1 VILLR
6 TIIIGGVAAGM
17 STASKL
23 RRLDKDADIIVFE
36 KGRDLSYS
44 GCGMPYYLG
53 DIIKDEDSLVAKT
66 YEDFKKE
73 NIDVR
78 LYSEVISVNP
88 KDKTVLVKDLKTNQE
103 TTYPYDKLLVATG
116 TYPIRTNVEGSSEVD
131 VLVLNQLED
140 MRVLKPYI
148 KKGNEAVIIGAG
160 YIGIEL
166 AENLVHQ
173 GMTVRI
179 IELQDQVLSV
189 YDKDIANKAYDILVK
204 AGVLVHTGEKLVRY
218 EKKGNKALV
227 YTDKDVYETDI
238 VVESVGVRPATQF
251 LKDTGIDMLKNGA
264 IITDDYC
271 ETNIKDIY
279 AAGDCAAYKH
289 LLKDELAY
297 VPLGTHANKA
307 GRVVANNIAGIPTT
321 FNGIVGSNIIK
332 VFDYAFAKTGIGID
346 EARKL
351 NLDYDYVDITSNHK
365 SGYYPGVEKIF
376 VRVVFEKGTGI
387 LKGASLVGKSEIA
400 PRINIMA
407 LAITKN
413 LTADEFSQLDFAYA
427 PPFSALWDPLQV
439 ATNQIKV

>member
-1 VILLR
+1 MRVL
-6 TIIIGGVAAGM
+6 IIGGVAAGM
-17 STASKL
+17 SMASKL
-23 RRLDKDADIIVFE
+23 RRLDKNAEIIVFE

-53 DIIKDEDSLVAKT
+53 DVIKDEDALVAKT

-73 NIDVR
+73 NIEVR
-78 LYSEVISVNP
+78 LYNEVIKVNP
-88 KDKTVLVKDLKTNQE
+88 KDKSVLVKDLKTNQE
-103 TTYPYDKLLVATG
+103 TTHAYDKLLVATG
-116 TYPIRTNVEGSSEVD
+116 TYPIRTNVPGSDKVN

-140 MRVLKPYI
+140 MRILKPYI
-148 KKGNEAVIIGAG
+148 IKGLTATIIGAG

-173 GMTVRI
+173 GMTVRM
-179 IELQDQVLSV
+179 IELQDEVLSV
-189 YDKDIANKAYDILVK
+189 YDKEIALKARDILTK
-204 AGVLVHTGEKLVRY
+204 AGVLVHTSEKLIRY
-218 EKKGNKALV
+218 EQAKDKTIV
-227 YTDKDVYETDI
+227 HTDKGSYETDI

-264 IITDDYC
+264 IITNDYC
-271 ETNIKDIY
+271 ETTIKDIY

-289 LLKDELAY
+289 LLKDDLAY

-307 GRVVANNIAGIPTT
+307 GRVVANNIAGIPTK
-321 FNGIVGSNIIK
+321 FNGITGSNIIK
-332 VFDYAFAKTGIGID
+332 VFDYAFAKTGLGVD
-346 EARKL
+346 EAKLL
-351 NLDYDYVDITSNHK
+351 NLDYDHVDITSNIK
-365 SGYYPGVEKIF
+365 SSYYPGVEKIF
-376 VRVVFEKGTGI
+376 VRIVFEKETGI
-387 LKGASLVGKSEIA
+387 LKGASIVGKNEVG
-400 PRINIMA
+400 PRINLMS